1 MKISVLIPVYGVE
14 KYIERCARSVLSQGY
29 DDVEYIFVDDAS
41 PDLSIEILHGV
52 LKEYPRRDVRI
63 LTHPENRGLAATRN
77 TAVDAATGDYILHV
91 DSDDHLA
98 SPHALEHLAACAVA
112 ADADIVIF
120 DAVGSRTECAYASPR
135 DYVRDLL
142 WRRARPTLWNKLL
155 RRTLYDDVRA
165 VPGLDYG
172 EDFYV
177 MPQLACRAR
186 RITKTDERLYHYN
199 NDNTASFSNTL
210 SPEKAAHVVLAAELL
225 EQFFTSRPD
234 YAPMMAGMKI
244 HNKIS
249 LLQVGDRATW
259 RYARSLY
266 PGLNY
271 RGVPLKFGERLVLCL
286 ARYDA
291 YWMMGAYRLYASIR
305 KRCLRS

>member
-14 KYIERCARSVLSQGY
+14 DYIDRCARSVLSQGY
-29 DDVEYIFVDDAS
+29 ADVEYIFVDDAS
-41 PDLSIEILHGV
+41 PDRSIEILYGI
-52 LKEYPRRDVRI
+52 LKEYPRRDARI
-63 LTHPENRGLAATRN
+63 ITHEYNQGLAAARN

-98 SPHALEHLAACAVA
+98 SPHALERLAARA
-112 ADADIVIF
+112 AETDADIVIF
-120 DAVGSRTECAYASPR
+120 DRVDFRPERAYDSPHE
-135 DYVRDLL
+135 YVKDLL

-177 MPQLACRAR
+177 MPQLAYHSH
-186 RITKTDERLYHYN
+186 RIEKLDEALYCYN
-199 NDNTASFSNTL
+199 EDNAGSFSNTL

-225 EQFFTSRPD
+225 EIFFASKPD
-234 YAPMMAGMKI
+234 YAPIITGMKI

-249 LLQVGDRATW
+249 LLQVGSRETW
-259 RYARSLY
+259 RYARALY
-266 PGLNY
+266 PGLDY
-271 RGVPLKFGERLVLCL
+271 SAVPLRFGERLVLWL
-286 ARYDA
+286 ARHDA
-291 YWMMGAYRLYASIR
+291 YWAMGAYRRFATIR
-305 KRCLRS
+305 KRYRRS